1 MNTIKGKL
9 KFQSQH
15 GDWWVHWGA
24 YGEKSQ
30 MIDKSIDTSKFID
43 GDTIEFDI
51 QISAIEER
59 YRAFPI

>member
-1 MNTIKGKL
+1 
-9 KFQSQH
+9 
-15 GDWWVHWGA
+15 
-24 YGEKSQ
+24 